1 MARTLV
7 CYVMVMLCAAIA
19 ARPAAAMQFTVDTS
33 KDGVVFIVA
42 RGEIHQGDLRLF
54 RQALANV
61 PAGEHARALVVDSPG
76 GNLIEGEKLAA
87 QVRDSDLAVIIG
99 SDSQC
104 ASACFLLLAASAHRI
119 AGTSALVGV
128 HSASIDGKETMDS
141 MAMTLMMQ
149 RIAGSYGIPPAII
162 GKMAQTAPGRIE
174 WLTHDDLALM
184 SVKIIDDAGDAPQPE
199 AAPVSTPLPAPP
211 APQAPIPAPRP
222 AVQARPPAVWSNP
235 PAAQDQAEFQGALFC
250 AQGTAKLS
258 LRTLDSADRSHRRAV
273 FDFGPMTGGRP
284 LPAGSFMVEGRF
296 DLTGNVIDLR
306 PTGWLSV
313 QPPNFAM
320 LGLTGHS
327 DDGGK
332 TFSGHATVS
341 AACTVFTLKRTR

>member
-1 MARTLV
+1 MARTLF
-7 CYVMVMLCAAIA
+7 CYVMVMLCAATW
-19 ARPAAAMQFTVDTS
+19 PAAAMQFTLDTS
-33 KDGVVFIVA
+33 KDGVVFVIA

-61 PAGEHARALVVDSPG
+61 PAGARARALVVDSPG

-87 QVRDSDLAVIIG
+87 QVRESDLAVIIG

-174 WLTHDDLALM
+174 WLTHDDLTLM
-184 SVKIIDDAGDAPQPE
+184 SVKIIDDASDAPQPE
-199 AAPVSTPLPAPP
+199 AAPVSTPMPAPP
-211 APQAPIPAPRP
+211 APQPPVPAPRP

-235 PAAQDQAEFQGALFC
+235 ASQDQAEFQGALFC

-258 LRTLDSADRSHRRAV
+258 LRTVDSADRTRRRAV
-273 FDFGPMTGGRP
+273 FDFGPMAGGRP
-284 LPAGSFMVEGRF
+284 VPAGSFMLEGRF
-296 DLTGNVIDLR
+296 DLAGDVIDLR

-320 LGLTGHS
+320 LGLTGRS